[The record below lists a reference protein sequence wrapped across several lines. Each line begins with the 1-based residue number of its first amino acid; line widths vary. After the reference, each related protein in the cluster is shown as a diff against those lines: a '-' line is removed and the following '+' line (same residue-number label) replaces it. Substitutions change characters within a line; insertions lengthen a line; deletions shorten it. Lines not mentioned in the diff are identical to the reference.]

1 MAEIEWTSLRPI
13 LQDLADR
20 ITRIEQFLA
29 PQGLQSPSQNASSYS
44 QGSPFDAAPDSF
56 GAPPIV
62 DAAGQVAFGQAAA
75 GQVAAVPPDIVA
87 MARSGKMLH
96 AINAYRKLSGVNLK
110 EAKAIVEQ
118 ASIRGY

>member
-20 ITRIEQFLA
+20 IAGIEQFLA
-29 PQGLQSPSQNASSYS
+29 ASGFQAPSQNASNDN
-44 QGSPFDAAPDSF
+44 QGAFDAGPDSF
-56 GAPPIV
+56 GSPPFV
-62 DAAGQVAFGQAAA
+62 NSS

-87 MARSGKMLH
+87 MARSGKLLH
-96 AINAYRKLSGVNLK
+96 AINAYRKLTGVNLR